1 LNKTPAL
8 LIFLAVCVVLAVL
21 LLAGVLTTIAASLV
35 FAVALLVFGSMFQA
49 FRLDGRDA
57 KTR

>member
-1 LNKTPAL
+1 MNKTTA
-8 LIFLAVCVVLAVL
+8 IVAFISVCVVLAVL

-49 FRLDGRDA
+49 FRRDGRDA

>member
-1 LNKTPAL
+1 MNKTTA
-8 LIFLAVCVVLAVL
+8 IVAFISVCVVLAVL

>member
-1 LNKTPAL
+1 VNKTTA
-8 LIFLAVCVVLAVL
+8 IVAFISVCVVLAVL

-49 FRLDGRDA
+49 FRRDGRDA

>member
-1 LNKTPAL
+1 MNKTTA
-8 LIFLAVCVVLAVL
+8 IAAFISVCVVLAVL

>member
-1 LNKTPAL
+1 MNKTPAL

-49 FRLDGRDA
+49 FRRDGRDA